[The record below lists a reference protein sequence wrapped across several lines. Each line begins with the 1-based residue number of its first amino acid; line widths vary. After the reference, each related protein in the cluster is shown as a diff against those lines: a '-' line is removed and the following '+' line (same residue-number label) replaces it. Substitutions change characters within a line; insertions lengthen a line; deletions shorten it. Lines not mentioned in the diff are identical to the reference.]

1 MENKFCLKIIKAYL
15 NNKDDFFKYVD
26 TNYPDLFKKDNNK
39 IIEEIIIIKNYLTT
53 NELNSIIEDIFN
65 YLSNLIKL
73 NLTAN
78 NLTLIPDNFTKLTNL
93 KILILNNNKITK
105 IQNLNNMNELERLEL
120 RGNKI
125 EKIEGLNFPH
135 KIKTL
140 TLSSNL
146 IKLIEKDDLS
156 KNDYLEELGLFGNYL
171 GDNENEIN
179 NKQILNDICKILS
192 QNFINLKSLYIG
204 GNYISK
210 INTFK
215 LIIKNEIKSLKLL
228 DGHNI

>member
-146 IKLIEKDDLS
+146 IKLIEKNDLS
-156 KNDYLEELGLFGNYL
+156 KNDYLEELGIFGNYL

>member
-156 KNDYLEELGLFGNYL
+156 KNDYLEELGLFGNFI
-171 GDNENEIN
+171 GNNENEKIN
-179 NKQILNDICKILS
+179 EEIFNEFCLLLS
-192 QNFINLKSLYIG
+192 EKFPKLKSLYIG
-204 GNYISK
+204 GNYIFK
-210 INTFK
+210 IKEFNLK
-215 LIIKNEIKSLKLL
+215 IKNKIKTLKFI

>member
-39 IIEEIIIIKNYLTT
+39 IIEENIIIKNYLTT

-93 KILILNNNKITK
+93 KILILNNNKIKK